1 MNIWDELEMEI
12 NICHKCPLEKVRS
25 KQILGMGDKTSKVMF
40 ILGQISEQE
49 DNRGLLLID
58 KKGEY
63 FLKFLEFSKFNSDAV
78 YMTNLF
84 KCTAKGELVEKRIIK
99 ACEDYLMAQIAL
111 INPKIIVTVGELVT
125 KQFIKSD
132 FNDMRDIVG
141 KEFDYTGGIKIL
153 PIYDL
158 TYLFKATDKEKWQLV
173 KTLEKLNMVL
183 KEGE

>member
-25 KQILGMGDKTSKVMF
+25 NPILGKGDKTSKVMF
-40 ILGQISEQE
+40 VLDQISEQE

-63 FLKFLEFSKFNSDAV
+63 FLKFLEFSKFNSDSV

-84 KCTAKGELVEKRIIK
+84 KCTAKGELVDGRIIK
-99 ACEDYLMAQIAL
+99 ACEEYLMTQIAL
-111 INPKIIVTVGELVT
+111 INPKIIVTVGELST
-125 KQFIKSD
+125 KQFIKEK

-141 KEFDYTGGIKIL
+141 KEFSYAGNIKIL

-173 KTLEKLNMVL
+173 KILEKLNMTL
-183 KEGE
+183 KENN